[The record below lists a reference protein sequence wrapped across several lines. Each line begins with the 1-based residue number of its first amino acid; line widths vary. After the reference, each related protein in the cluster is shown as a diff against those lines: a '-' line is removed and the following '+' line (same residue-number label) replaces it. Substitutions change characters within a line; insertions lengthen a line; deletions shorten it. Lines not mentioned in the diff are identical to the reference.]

1 MSETK
6 IPTPRT
12 DECLEGREHG
22 NAIEFLARQL
32 ERENAAM
39 RKVIQETLNVLLQVS
54 EARIFCAESMDID
67 SYLTDD
73 VYAAIAKLQPFI
85 N

>member
-1 MSETK
+1 MNETE

-32 ERENAAM
+32 EREIAAM
-39 RKVIQETLNVLLQVS
+39 R
-54 EARIFCAESMDID
+54 EAIK
-67 SYLTDD
+67 
-73 VYAAIAKLQPFI
+73 AAHEALGRVRCWDLCNSIWGRPCDCGREAAFAKLQPFI